1 MCSFVDII
9 IPLIIVY
16 VNTKFSGFLKY
27 FILLFGANP
36 IIIMI

>member
-16 VNTKFSGFLKY
+16 VNTKISGFKNVLY
-27 FILLFGANP
+27 CFLVLILL
-36 IIIMI
+36 